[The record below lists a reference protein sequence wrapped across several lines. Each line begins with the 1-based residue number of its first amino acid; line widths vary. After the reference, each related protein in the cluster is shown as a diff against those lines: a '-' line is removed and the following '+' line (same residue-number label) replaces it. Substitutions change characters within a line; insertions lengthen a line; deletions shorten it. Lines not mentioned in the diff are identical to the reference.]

1 VLPVLLH
8 QELCIDIIKTLFFV
22 GQGVERIKVEPS
34 LSEEQFSD
42 TNEEQLL
49 APFAFVAV
57 NSQVTVSNIFVLMND
72 LVRALL
78 HLHQSAWS
86 TEDIVKEYFPFF
98 LV

>member
-1 VLPVLLH
+1 V
-8 QELCIDIIKTLFFV
+8 D
-22 GQGVERIKVEPS
+22 GIKVEPS

-72 LVRALL
+72 LVHAML
-78 HLHQSAWS
+78 HLHRNAWS
-86 TEDIVKEYFPFF
+86 TEVIVKEHFPFF

>member
-1 VLPVLLH
+1 
-8 QELCIDIIKTLFFV
+8 LCIDIIKTLFFV
-22 GQGVERIKVEPS
+22 GQGEGSIRVQPS
-34 LSEEQFSD
+34 PSEEQFND

-57 NSQVTVSNIFVLMND
+57 NSQVQVSKIFVLLND
-72 LVRALL
+72 LVHAML